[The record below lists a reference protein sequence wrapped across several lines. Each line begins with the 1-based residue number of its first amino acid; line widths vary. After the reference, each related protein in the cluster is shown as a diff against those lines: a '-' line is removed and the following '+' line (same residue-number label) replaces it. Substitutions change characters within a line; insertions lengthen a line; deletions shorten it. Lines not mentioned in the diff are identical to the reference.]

1 MYERW
6 AVAYEP
12 YDMEQGKFFW
22 LRDSCGEI
30 VIFGSKCEAER
41 WVLAEISFGMDTDD
55 IIYIRLPRK
64 NA

>member
-1 MYERW
+1 MQERW

-12 YDMEQGKFFW
+12 CDMEQGKFLW

-30 VIFGSKCEAER
+30 VIFDSKREAEK

-55 IIYIRLPRK
+55 VIYIKLPRK